1 VRPMFN
7 AGDRIR
13 FPDPLLNEAPAEGTF
28 VELTE
33 ELVEVKTRIGFLPS
47 RYAAGAWVRRD
58 DGTTECVIAAWIRA
72 V

>member
-1 VRPMFN
+1 MFN
-7 AGDRIR
+7 AGDRVI

-28 VELTE
+28 VEAIE
-33 ELVEVKTRIGFLPS
+33 EPIEVKSRIGFIPS

-58 DGTTECVIAAWIRA
+58 DGTTERVIVAWIRP